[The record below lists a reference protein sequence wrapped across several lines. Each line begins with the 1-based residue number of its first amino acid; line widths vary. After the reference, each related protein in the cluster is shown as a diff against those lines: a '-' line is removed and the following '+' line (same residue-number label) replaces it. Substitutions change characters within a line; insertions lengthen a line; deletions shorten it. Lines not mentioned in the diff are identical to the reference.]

1 MLDYVVLWFAA
12 TLCALLLTGTWD
24 KSWARLDAL
33 GNAVLVF
40 FSALFS
46 DFLFRPWRAMQGVR
60 KGGWVARGLIIGA
73 VAAIAMLFVV
83 LPLLSF
89 ADSRFADLMRKALD
103 LISLDGLWNLLW
115 VFFLTPACF
124 ALLWG
129 FVRRSRSRA
138 FERSCAAAA
147 APSGPA
153 LFERMNPVTV
163 LTVLV
168 VLDAVYLIFVG
179 VQISHLFEGVEGVVA
194 DGTFSGYL
202 HAGFYQLVA
211 VAIINIVI
219 GVVFVRVSARGGVGH
234 ALRACN
240 FVLVACT
247 AVILV
252 SSCWRLFLYIDA
264 YGLTLPRM
272 TVLFMSAFVLCCL
285 VALVVKLAKPNF
297 AFMRVALSSALVL
310 WIAFIYA
317 NPDASVAN
325 YNVER
330 FITAADAGQSRQ
342 LDVSYIEYA
351 LSPDSVPALRRLSA
365 YLDEHPDAR
374 LRKYDKSVYDQ
385 QSSGYYRRNESGS
398 ASTPLVVE
406 PGDIDS
412 VYTSGDIDEIVQAK
426 TLSADG
432 IPWQYWSLSWVLNTG
447 AAASSA

>member
-1 MLDYVVLWFAA
+1 
-12 TLCALLLTGTWD
+12 
-24 KSWARLDAL
+24 
-33 GNAVLVF
+33 
-40 FSALFS
+40 
-46 DFLFRPWRAMQGVR
+46 
-60 KGGWVARGLIIGA
+60 
-73 VAAIAMLFVV
+73 
-83 LPLLSF
+83 
-89 ADSRFADLMRKALD
+89 
-103 LISLDGLWNLLW
+103 
-115 VFFLTPACF
+115 
-124 ALLWG
+124 
-129 FVRRSRSRA
+129 
-138 FERSCAAAA
+138 
-147 APSGPA
+147 
-153 LFERMNPVTV
+153 
-163 LTVLV
+163 
-168 VLDAVYLIFVG
+168 
-179 VQISHLFEGVEGVVA
+179 
-194 DGTFSGYL
+194 
-202 HAGFYQLVA
+202 
-211 VAIINIVI
+211 
-219 GVVFVRVSARGGVGH
+219 
-234 ALRACN
+234 
-240 FVLVACT
+240 
-247 AVILV
+247 
-252 SSCWRLFLYIDA
+252 
-264 YGLTLPRM
+264 M